1 MAVCLQCV
9 KLGGAGK
16 LEENEKKKKK
26 KNFPSI
32 VYRKY
37 IIIRVYHSEASI
49 AAS

>member
-1 MAVCLQCV
+1 MREIGRRWGNW
-9 KLGGAGK
+9 KK
-16 LEENEKKKKK
+16 MEKKKK